1 MPVVPSE
8 KTYSV
13 IRRYGDGESF
23 AKTFNPSLQ
32 TICAQNIERSFLGD
46 APSLALLSQTYPNE
60 QVNTWIIAHLMDLY
74 KFAGVKEKPS
84 FQQVLELAVMIRVEY
99 YYFKASEL
107 LLFFFKLK
115 SGEYGTFYG
124 VVDPMVIMAALIEFK
139 AYRRHQREI
148 YDREI
153 QRKKREEQWAEWER
167 NAVPC
172 PVHLKLAKACGM
184 RNRCSSNPVSLGSGC
199 NIPVWRSCCSPFRT
213 VLGGMLSLEPS
224 SSGKAWLPV
233 SPT

>member
-32 TICAQNIERSFLGD
+32 TICAQNIEQSFLGD

-172 PVHLKLAKACGM
+172 PVHLKLAKAFVEEIQ
-184 RNRCSSNPVSLGSGC
+184 NA
-199 NIPVWRSCCSPFRT
+199 
-213 VLGGMLSLEPS
+213 E
-224 SSGKAWLPV
+224 
-233 SPT
+233 

>member
-99 YYFKASEL
+99 YYFKASAVVFL
-107 LLFFFKLK
+107 QAQVRGIWYVLWCGR
-115 SGEYGTFYG
+115 SDGDYGS
-124 VVDPMVIMAALIEFK
+124 L
-139 AYRRHQREI
+139 
-148 YDREI
+148 DRI
-153 QRKKREEQWAEWER
+153 Q
-167 NAVPC
+167 
-172 PVHLKLAKACGM
+172 GI
-184 RNRCSSNPVSLGSGC
+184 SSASAGDLRP
-199 NIPVWRSCCSPFRT
+199 
-213 VLGGMLSLEPS
+213 
-224 SSGKAWLPV
+224 
-233 SPT
+233 

>member
-99 YYFKASEL
+99 YYFEL
-107 LLFFFKLK
+107 IVLI
-115 SGEYGTFYG
+115 YGGINY
-124 VVDPMVIMAALIEFK
+124 
-139 AYRRHQREI
+139 
-148 YDREI
+148 
-153 QRKKREEQWAEWER
+153 
-167 NAVPC
+167 
-172 PVHLKLAKACGM
+172 
-184 RNRCSSNPVSLGSGC
+184 SSFP
-199 NIPVWRSCCSPFRT
+199 
-213 VLGGMLSLEPS
+213 
-224 SSGKAWLPV
+224 
-233 SPT
+233 

>member
-1 MPVVPSE
+1 M
-8 KTYSV
+8 
-13 IRRYGDGESF
+13 GMGESF

-153 QRKKREEQWAEWER
+153 QRKIREEKWAEWER
-167 NAVPC
+167 KSVPC
-172 PVHLKLAKACGM
+172 PAYLKLAKAF
-184 RNRCSSNPVSLGSGC
+184 VEE
-199 NIPVWRSCCSPFRT
+199 VQDA
-213 VLGGMLSLEPS
+213 E
-224 SSGKAWLPV
+224 
-233 SPT
+233 

>member
-1 MPVVPSE
+1 M
-8 KTYSV
+8 
-13 IRRYGDGESF
+13 
-23 AKTFNPSLQ
+23 
-32 TICAQNIERSFLGD
+32 GD

-139 AYRRHQREI
+139 GQRLSPTPSGLSYKYFLI
-148 YDREI
+148 GNSGSLH
-153 QRKKREEQWAEWER
+153 KK
-167 NAVPC
+167 
-172 PVHLKLAKACGM
+172 
-184 RNRCSSNPVSLGSGC
+184 
-199 NIPVWRSCCSPFRT
+199 
-213 VLGGMLSLEPS
+213 EPS
-224 SSGKAWLPV
+224 G
-233 SPT
+233 

>member
-1 MPVVPSE
+1 M
-8 KTYSV
+8 

-107 LLFFFKLK
+107 LLFFFKFK

-139 AYRRHQREI
+139 AYRRQQLEI

-167 NAVPC
+167 KAVPC
-172 PVHLKLAKACGM
+172 PAHLKLVKAFVEEVQ
-184 RNRCSSNPVSLGSGC
+184 N
-199 NIPVWRSCCSPFRT
+199 
-213 VLGGMLSLEPS
+213 EE
-224 SSGKAWLPV
+224 
-233 SPT
+233 

>member
-1 MPVVPSE
+1 MEILNIQTERKPVNNKPIEKSWNMPVVPSE

-46 APSLALLSQTYPNE
+46 APSLALLSQTYQNE

-139 AYRRHQREI
+139 AYRRQQLEI

-172 PVHLKLAKACGM
+172 PAHLKLAKAFVEEIQ
-184 RNRCSSNPVSLGSGC
+184 NA
-199 NIPVWRSCCSPFRT
+199 
-213 VLGGMLSLEPS
+213 E
-224 SSGKAWLPV
+224 
-233 SPT
+233 

>member
-1 MPVVPSE
+1 MEILNIQTERKPVNNKPIEKSWNMPVVPSE

-124 VVDPMVIMAALIEFK
+124 
-139 AYRRHQREI
+139 
-148 YDREI
+148 
-153 QRKKREEQWAEWER
+153 
-167 NAVPC
+167 
-172 PVHLKLAKACGM
+172 G
-184 RNRCSSNPVSLGSGC
+184 G
-199 NIPVWRSCCSPFRT
+199 RT
-213 VLGGMLSLEPS
+213 R
-224 SSGKAWLPV
+224 W
-233 SPT
+233 

>member
-1 MPVVPSE
+1 MEILNIQTARKPVNNKPIEKSWNTPVVPSE
-8 KTYSV
+8 KTYAV

-32 TICAQNIERSFLGD
+32 TICAQNVERSFLGE
-46 APSLALLSQTYPNE
+46 APSLALLSQTYPNK

-107 LLFFFKLK
+107 LLFFFKFK

-139 AYRRHQREI
+139 AYRRQQLEI

-153 QRKKREEQWAEWER
+153 QRKIREEKWAEWEMKS
-167 NAVPC
+167 VPC
-172 PVHLKLAKACGM
+172 PAYLKLAKAF
-184 RNRCSSNPVSLGSGC
+184 VEE
-199 NIPVWRSCCSPFRT
+199 VQDA
-213 VLGGMLSLEPS
+213 E
-224 SSGKAWLPV
+224 
-233 SPT
+233 